1 MKPLARLRRAVF
13 GRSRARGTE
22 FHDLAKRVPRVPD
35 AEMAVAE
42 AALANGGAIADRLLR
57 QLREA
62 GYVWRL
68 IAEDGGYELRIST
81 TDDLT
86 VRDVPRAGWTSD
98 WIPVAAAG
106 DARPL
111 ELRVFVFE
119 AGIVGL
125 LGRTLDGRPWP
136 GDWRARSE
144 DLETIRAKAPW
155 LHLPTPAEVRAARM
169 SAAATI
175 AAWLG
180 HEEALKGRRGVLRAD
195 PPATDEAIAAFSARE
210 GVALPEA
217 YESLVRRADGIEV
230 GRMLVL
236 GTRDAYRLDM
246 PGPPR
251 LVIAPPNE
259 DGALTIAE
267 SGEVIWVELGD
278 TTTDGRVV
286 APDLRDWLTKQLT
299 RTRKGTTAT

>member
-1 MKPLARLRRAVF
+1 MF
-13 GRSRARGTE
+13 GRSRPRGTD

-62 GYVWRL
+62 CDVWRL
-68 IAEDGGYELRIST
+68 IAEGGGYELRIST

-86 VRDVPRAGWTSD
+86 VRDVPRSGWTSD
-98 WIPVAAAG
+98 WIPVATAG
-106 DARPL
+106 DAQPL
-111 ELRVFVFE
+111 ELRLFVFD
-119 AGIVGL
+119 AGIVEL

-136 GDWRARSE
+136 RDWRARPE
-144 DLETIRAKAPW
+144 DLEAIHVKAPW
-155 LHLPTPAEVRAARM
+155 LHLPTSDEVRAARM
-169 SAAATI
+169 AATATV

-180 HEEALKGRRGVLRAD
+180 HEEALRGRRGVLRAD
-195 PPATDEAIAAFSARE
+195 PPATDDAIAAFSAKE
-210 GVALPEA
+210 GFALPEA

-230 GRMLVL
+230 GRLLVL

-246 PGPPR
+246 PGPAR

-267 SGEVIWVELGD
+267 AGEVVWVDLGD